1 MALQLA
7 RLYEMLGNDFL
18 YAHPEDH
25 VIFPDNHD
33 MSRVHTQLGDDVRKT
48 RLAAYFFATMR
59 GIPQFYYGTEILMSN
74 TGDDSHGNIRS
85 DFPGGWDADGDDV
98 NGFEAIG
105 LTEEARPSGGV
116 QNAAGIGGVLP
127 QRCIRARSSI
137 TCRSLVAMCISES
150 RQIKPLW
157 SSSTKGMLPEKLEL
171 ARFDEV
177 LHGRR
182 GLVDAL
188 TGETLN
194 SGETLN
200 VPGWK
205 RHGCWR

>member
-1 MALQLA
+1 
-7 RLYEMLGNDFL
+7 MLGNDFL

-59 GIPQFYYGTEILMSN
+59 GIPQLYSGTEILMSN

-105 LTEEARPSGGV
+105 LTEEARAFQAELRTLLNWRRTATAVHTGSLKHYVPV
-116 QNAAGIGGVLP
+116 AGSYL
-127 QRCIRARSSI
+127 
-137 TCRSLVAMCISES
+137 
-150 RQIKPLW
+150 
-157 SSSTKGMLPEKLEL
+157 
-171 ARFDEV
+171 
-177 LHGRR
+177 
-182 GLVDAL
+182 
-188 TGETLN
+188 
-194 SGETLN
+194 
-200 VPGWK
+200 
-205 RHGCWR
+205 